1 VASGRKKILIVAGE
15 ASADLHGSKVVEA
28 LRRMAPEIRVL
39 GLGGEHLRRAGVEI
53 LMDSSELA
61 VVGIT
66 EVLGKIRGLYQ
77 AYRIL
82 KQVIQKR
89 EIALLILIDFPDFNL
104 RLAQVANHSGIP
116 VLYYISPQVWAWRPG
131 RTKTIAQ
138 RVQRMAVIFPFEVPL
153 YQAVGLETDFVGHPL
168 MDVLEP
174 YQTQGSLPYKRKEWE
189 GNPLIALL
197 PGSRQKEVKSVLPE
211 MIRAAEILSRKKP
224 GAQFLLALAPTVQP
238 EDVRELLPPHG
249 LKVTIVEGKTY
260 QAIHSADLVI
270 VTSGTATLETA
281 ILGKPMIIVYQVSP
295 LSYWIGRAMIK
306 VQWIGLVNIMA
317 GRGLVPELLQEQA
330 RGERIAEE
338 ALKILENGSY
348 RREMMEGLAEVSQKL
363 GTPGAAERVA
373 KIALEMTEGNKAISS
388 QLSAFKI
395 FGAAE
400 S

>member
-1 VASGRKKILIVAGE
+1 
-15 ASADLHGSKVVEA
+15 
-28 LRRMAPEIRVL
+28 MAPEIRVL

-66 EVLGKIRGLYQ
+66 EVLGKIRGLYR